1 MAMRRNPFVRVGR
14 PPSTGAGVGMR
25 PRGMKP
31 SMGKP
36 QMGPGAGAGLSA
48 MPGAGASP
56 MQGLQQAVPGGSFRR
71 GGSVGGFARMAHHH
85 DDKAL
90 RRGASEDGFSSS
102 DDHFCSGGKVR

>member
-1 MAMRRNPFVRVGR
+1 MRRNPFVKIGR

-31 SMGKP
+31 S
-36 QMGPGAGAGLSA
+36 MGPGAGAGLSA

-71 GGSVGGFARMAHHH
+71 GGSVGGFARMGSHH

-90 RRGASEDGFSSS
+90 DRGASEHGFRSSNV
-102 DDHFCSGGKVR
+102 HFSGGKVR